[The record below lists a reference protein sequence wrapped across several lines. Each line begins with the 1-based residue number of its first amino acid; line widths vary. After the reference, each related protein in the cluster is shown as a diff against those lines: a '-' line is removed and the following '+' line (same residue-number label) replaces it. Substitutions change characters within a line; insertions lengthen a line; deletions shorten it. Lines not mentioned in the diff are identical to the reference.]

1 MARPAAVRMPTDT
14 FRPDLEGLRGVAIL
28 LVLLF
33 HADLLGVTGGF
44 IGVDVFFVLSG
55 FLITGLLLRE
65 RERSGRISLRDFYA
79 RRARRILPAAAVML
93 VATLA
98 VSWFVLAPLDLV
110 SLAGD
115 AVAVALSVGNIHFAI
130 NATDYFAAEA
140 PPSPLLHYWS
150 LGVEEQFYL
159 IWPALLIAAMRFG
172 RPRSS
177 AALALAIVTVVSC
190 LAAIALT
197 EPAQAWAFFSL
208 GTRAWQLALGGL
220 LAALAVPLAR
230 LPREVLAPVGWLG
243 LAGIVAAG
251 FLFDS
256 SMAYPGVAALLPA
269 LGAAA
274 VVAAGEG
281 RLSVGRLLATRPLRF
296 LGRISYSLYLVHW
309 PLFVLPAAALAI
321 GETLSL
327 EVRIALTVLAIV
339 FGWASYRWIEE
350 PIHRGR
356 WLAMPSGRTL
366 RAAGVAIVICLVASL
381 NLGLAAEAMVGSD
394 GSGTVASVDDGQ
406 AAAPTDEE
414 GPPIILGDDAT
425 LPPQATAS
433 SPPSTSP
440 SAGPSATGG
449 AGPTPVPTPA
459 PRPAGPIPLP
469 AGVRPALA
477 SAAADEDRPTRDA
490 CVSAQISVV
499 PRGCVYG
506 DPKGRTTVV
515 LTGDSHAAHWF
526 PAVDR
531 IARANGWRL
540 VVFIKLSC
548 RPMDMATYS
557 YWLRREYTECPVW
570 QKALTKRILQLKPSL
585 VIVGSVGDGENARA
599 VDPDPVHQGQAM
611 ARTIKTWRSR
621 VAVIVDTPL
630 PHFNVPSCLSGHRAD
645 VRACEKPRSVALGP
659 NHGVVESTA
668 ARLAGATLVDLTPW
682 VCPWETCPV
691 VLNGMIVYRDTHH
704 LTATFAASLA
714 PALKAALPPL

>member
-1 MARPAAVRMPTDT
+1 MARPAAVRMPPDS

-79 RRARRILPAAAVML
+79 RRARRILPAAAVVL

-98 VSWFVLAPLDLV
+98 AAWFVLAPLDLV

-172 RPRSS
+172 RPRTS
-177 AALALAIVTVVSC
+177 AAVALAIVTVVSC
-190 LAAIALT
+190 LAAVVLT
-197 EPAQAWAFFSL
+197 GPAQAWAFFSL

-230 LPREVLAPVGWLG
+230 LPRKALAPVGWFG
-243 LAGIVAAG
+243 LAGIVAAA
-251 FLFDS
+251 FLYDS

-327 EVRIALTVLAIV
+327 EVRLGLTVVAIV
-339 FGWASYRWIEE
+339 LGWASYRWVEE

-366 RAAGVAIVICLVASL
+366 RAAGVAIVICVVASL
-381 NLGLAAEAMVGSD
+381 NLGLAAEAQVGSD
-394 GSGTVASVDDGQ
+394 GPGM
-406 AAAPTDEE
+406 AAAAGNGPDAEPSDE

-433 SPPSTSP
+433 APLPASP
-440 SAGPSATGG
+440 SASLSAAGSVGPA
-449 AGPTPVPTPA
+449 PVPTPA
-459 PRPAGPIPLP
+459 PRPGGAFSLP

-531 IARANGWRL
+531 IARASGWRL

-557 YWLRREYTECPVW
+557 YWLRREYTECPIW
-570 QKALTKRILQLKPSL
+570 QKALAKRIQQLKPSL
-585 VIVGSVGDGENARA
+585 VIVGSVGDGDNARA

-611 ARTIKTWRSR
+611 ARTLKTWRSR

-645 VRACEKPRSVALGP
+645 VRACEKPRSIALGV
-659 NHGVVESTA
+659 NHGVVERTA
-668 ARLAGATLVDLTPW
+668 ASLAGATLVDLTPW
-682 VCPWETCPV
+682 VCPWATCPV
-691 VLNGMIVYRDTHH
+691 VLDGMIVYRDTHH

-714 PALKAALPPL
+714 PAFKAALPTL